1 MGTMTPEEVR
11 VLFAALVLVAVLMTT
26 HLTTAVAGA
35 VTLF

>member
-11 VLFAALVLVAVLMTT
+11 ALCTALVLLVVLLTT

-35 VTLF
+35 ATLF

>member
-11 VLFAALVLVAVLMTT
+11 VVLAALLAVAVLMTT

-35 VTLF
+35 ATLF